1 MATYVNDLR
10 LKEIATGDESGTWGT
25 STNTNLELIGEAL
38 GYNTQDCFSSDADAT
53 TTVADG
59 SSDPARAMYF
69 KVTSSATLSAT
80 RTLTIGPNTISRVMF
95 IENATTGSQS
105 IAISQGSGANVTIAT
120 GKTAVVYL
128 DGAGSGAAVV
138 DAMLKVD
145 PGVTDTLAEVLVA
158 GNTSGGT
165 SLVISSGDDLTL
177 TGASSNAVWDS
188 SANALAFAD
197 ASKAVFGAGNDLEI
211 FHNASN
217 SIINDNGTG
226 TLQLQTGGATKLEVT
241 SSGVTVSGT
250 ITGTLATAAQ
260 ANVTSVGTLTSLAV
274 SGDLTIDTNTL
285 KVNSTTNRVGVL
297 NASPDVSLDVGSATD
312 AIHMPVGTTAQRPTG
327 AAGYLRYNSTLE
339 QFEGYTDDWGQIGG
353 GGGSNTFATNSF
365 TGNGSTTAYALS
377 QVVTSEDNLLV
388 FIEGVFQ
395 QQAAYSIATASGTTT
410 LTFASAPAN
419 GRSIL
424 IYSVASAISGTN
436 LNSDTMTGDGS
447 DTTLT
452 LSLAPVNENNTQV
465 YIDGTYQHKDTYSIS
480 GTTLTF
486 STAPPLGT
494 AVEVMTMNQLDVNTP
509 TDGSVTSDKL
519 SGALV
524 TPSSLTVT
532 GDLITTTSGT
542 SNFVAGVNAGNSIA
556 SGGNYNVAV
565 GDEAGTA
572 ITTGD
577 DNVAIGYAALDALS
591 SGSRSV
597 AIGSGALTALTA
609 TGNAYNTAVGYLA
622 GTAATT
628 GIRNNFF
635 GAEAGEALTEGTDN
649 IAIGYQTL
657 TADTLGSRSVAIGNN
672 ALDAQNFTSAT
683 NTYNTAVGYA
693 AGGAVT
699 TGVQNTLIGGLAG
712 DAITTAANN
721 TAVGYASLGA
731 NTTGERNIAI
741 GTSALDANTTAD
753 SNISIGVSSLT
764 TNTTGASNVAI
775 GDQALSDN
783 TTASNNTA
791 VGYHS
796 LLANTTGTP
805 NVAVGANALDAN
817 TTGGSNIAV
826 GFESLTANTTGNFN
840 TALGRGALAA
850 NVTAHR
856 SVAVGYNT
864 LANSNVSGNSNL
876 YNTAVGYGAGGAV
889 TDGLQNTLIGGLTGD
904 SITGGDNNTAVGQ
917 GALGSETTGGRSV
930 AIGAGA
936 LSAQNFTGNELPYNV
951 AVGLNAGASI
961 TTGTSNTLI
970 GGLCGDN
977 LTTGDLCTKIGFNL
991 QESAVGVDNEIM
1003 MGTNITGAGANTI
1016 RLGTAAGN
1024 ATLNFDGSDTSWA
1037 AASDERLKEDVTTST
1052 AGLSFIQDLR
1062 PITYKWKAKNAVADT
1077 LPQYDADSTD
1087 PVYGSGKTQHGF
1099 IAQEVKT
1106 AIDAHS
1112 EIKNGFSMWVQDPDG
1127 TQQVAPSA
1135 LVPMLVKAIQE
1146 QQALITA
1153 QATAITDLTTRLTAL
1168 ENN

>member
-165 SLVISSGDDLTL
+165 GLVISSGDDLTL

-556 SGGNYNVAV
+556 SGGNYNVVV
-565 GDEAGTA
+565 GDEAGTDL
-572 ITTGD
+572 TTGD
-577 DNVAIGYAALDALS
+577 ENVAIGYAALDNS
-591 SGSRSV
+591 DVGSFNT
-597 AIGSGALTALTA
+597 AIGKSAL
-609 TGNAYNTAVGYLA
+609 GNDSKGSSSTAVGNSALQTQNFTSATDAFNSAFGFNA
-622 GTAATT
+622 GGAITT
-628 GIRNNFF
+628 GVNNTLIGARAGDAFTDADRNTAL
-635 GAEAGEALTEGTDN
+635 GRSALTT
-649 IAIGYQTL
+649 
-657 TADTLGSRSVAIGNN
+657 DTLGSRSVAVGYGVLQN
-672 ALDAQNFTSAT
+672 QNFTSAT
-683 NTYNTAVGYA
+683 NVYNTAVGYD
-693 AGGAVT
+693 AGASVT
-699 TGVQNTLIGGLAG
+699 TATENTLIGSLAG
-712 DAITTAANN
+712 DA
-721 TAVGYASLGA
+721 L
-731 NTTGERNIAI
+731 TTG
-741 GTSALDANTTAD
+741 GQ
-753 SNISIGVSSLT
+753 
-764 TNTTGASNVAI
+764 NVAI
-775 GDQALSDN
+775 GVN
-783 TTASNNTA
+783 
-791 VGYHS
+791 
-796 LLANTTGTP
+796 
-805 NVAVGANALDAN
+805 
-817 TTGGSNIAV
+817 
-826 GFESLTANTTGNFN
+826 
-840 TALGRGALAA
+840 
-850 NVTAHR
+850 
-856 SVAVGYNT
+856 
-864 LANSNVSGNSNL
+864 
-876 YNTAVGYGAGGAV
+876 
-889 TDGLQNTLIGGLTGD
+889 
-904 SITGGDNNTAVGQ
+904 
-917 GALGSETTGGRSV
+917 ALGSETTSANNV
-930 AIGAGA
+930 AIGREALKTQNGA
-936 LSAQNFTGNELPYNV
+936 ASNT
-951 AVGLNAGASI
+951 AVGRTAGSAV
-961 TTGTSNTLI
+961 TTGSSNTLI
-970 GGLCGDN
+970 GIQAGAS
-977 LTTGDLCTKIGFNL
+977 LTTGSNNL
-991 QESAVGVDNEIM
+991 LLGHDAGRSGSP
-1003 MGTNITGAGANTI
+1003 GGNITTHSNNVVLGDENIAAIYAQVQTI
-1016 RLGTAAGN
+1016 
-1024 ATLNFDGSDTSWA
+1024 S
-1037 AASDERLKEDVTTST
+1037 ASDERDKTDFTDLDL
-1052 AGLSFIQDLR
+1052 GLDFVKALA
-1062 PITYKWKAKNAVADT
+1062 PVTYKWDKRSKYGDKTADD
-1077 LPQYDADSTD
+1077 YDLAAQTPDGTHKED
-1087 PVYGSGKTQHGF
+1087 WLDIGF
-1099 IAQEVKT
+1099 RAQEVIALEEAAGYKISDKT
-1106 AIDAHS
+1106 NLVS
-1112 EIKNGFSMWVQDPDG
+1112 NLTEDG
-1127 TQQVAPSA
+1127 KQYGLQYENF
-1135 LVPMLVKAIQE
+1135 VPILVKAIQE
-1146 QQALITA
+1146 QQALIES
-1153 QATAITDLTTRLTAL
+1153 QAAAITDLTTRLTAL

>member
-509 TDGSVTSDKL
+509 TDGSVTSAKL
-519 SGALV
+519 SGALT
-524 TPSSLTVT
+524 TPSTLVATGKITADAGIDIDNINIDGTTIALSSGNLTLDVA
-532 GDLITTTSGT
+532 GNIILDADGG
-542 SNFVAGVNAGNSIA
+542 FVAIKDGGTEIGNLGNSSSDFTIT
-556 SGGNYNVAV
+556 SSVQDKDILFKGNDN
-565 GDEAGTA
+565 GTA
-572 ITTGD
+572 ITALTLDMSAAGAATFN
-577 DNVAIGYAALDALS
+577 DNVSAP
-591 SGSRSV
+591 
-597 AIGSGALTALTA
+597 TLTA
-609 TGNAYNTAVGYLA
+609 TNGVLNLDDNGSHNGIINSPASLFVNIDSDGTSTGEIFAIGKDRTSTSGGTELLRVQENGNLLVGTTTPT
-622 GTAATT
+622 GKVTVNSDATT
-628 GIRNNFF
+628 VGI
-635 GAEAGEALTEGTDN
+635 
-649 IAIGYQTL
+649 
-657 TADTLGSRSVAIGNN
+657 
-672 ALDAQNFTSAT
+672 SAT
-683 NTYNTAVGYA
+683 NTTGDQTATTLKLVSSRADVFYHAAFFRSNTTEAFRVEANGN
-693 AGGAVT
+693 VK
-699 TGVQNTLIGGLAG
+699 N
-712 DAITTAANN
+712 ANN
-721 TAVGYASLGA
+721 SYG
-731 NTTGERNIAI
+731 
-741 GTSALDANTTAD
+741 
-753 SNISIGVSSLT
+753 
-764 TNTTGASNVAI
+764 
-775 GDQALSDN
+775 ALSD
-783 TTASNNTA
+783 
-791 VGYHS
+791 VK
-796 LLANTTGTP
+796 LK
-805 NVAVGANALDAN
+805 
-817 TTGGSNIAV
+817 
-826 GFESLTANTTGNFN
+826 E
-840 TALGRGALAA
+840 
-850 NVTAHR
+850 
-856 SVAVGYNT
+856 
-864 LANSNVSGNSNL
+864 
-876 YNTAVGYGAGGAV
+876 
-889 TDGLQNTLIGGLTGD
+889 
-904 SITGGDNNTAVGQ
+904 
-917 GALGSETTGGRSV
+917 
-930 AIGAGA
+930 
-936 LSAQNFTGNELPYNV
+936 
-951 AVGLNAGASI
+951 
-961 TTGTSNTLI
+961 
-970 GGLCGDN
+970 
-977 LTTGDLCTKIGFNL
+977 
-991 QESAVGVDNEIM
+991 
-1003 MGTNITGAGANTI
+1003 NIT
-1016 RLGTAAGN
+1016 
-1024 ATLNFDGSDTSWA
+1024 D
-1037 AASDERLKEDVTTST
+1037 ASPKLADLMQVRVRNYNLIDDDVNQI
-1052 AGLSFIQDLR
+1052 G
-1062 PITYKWKAKNAVADT
+1062 V
-1077 LPQYDADSTD
+1077 
-1087 PVYGSGKTQHGF
+1087 
-1099 IAQEVKT
+1099 IAQELETVFPSMVDENEDRDFDGNFLGTTTKGVKY
-1106 AIDAHS
+1106 S
-1112 EIKNGFSMWVQDPDG
+1112 VF
-1127 TQQVAPSA
+1127 
-1135 LVPMLVKAIQE
+1135 VPMLIKAIQE
-1146 QQALITA
+1146 QQATIES
-1153 QATAITDLTTRLTAL
+1153 QAAAITDLATRLTAL

>member
-509 TDGSVTSDKL
+509 TDGSVTSAKL

-532 GDLITTTSGT
+532 GNVDINGGYLDVGPSSGNIGKVGFDSSNVYIGSTSGT
-542 SNFVAGVNAGNSIA
+542 GQIIFKNNISS
-556 SGGNYNVAV
+556 
-565 GDEAGTA
+565 T
-572 ITTGD
+572 
-577 DNVAIGYAALDALS
+577 DAPHS
-591 SGSRSV
+591 SGDTKMVITDSGVGIGTLSPSTSLEV
-597 AIGSGALTALTA
+597 IGSA
-609 TGNAYNTAVGYLA
+609 
-622 GTAATT
+622 
-628 GIRNNFF
+628 
-635 GAEAGEALTEGTDN
+635 
-649 IAIGYQTL
+649 
-657 TADTLGSRSVAIGNN
+657 TLGTSSVG
-672 ALDAQNFTSAT
+672 T
-683 NTYNTAVGYA
+683 
-693 AGGAVT
+693 
-699 TGVQNTLIGGLAG
+699 
-712 DAITTAANN
+712 NN
-721 TAVGYASLGA
+721 TAPTALVLRHQSDQTSGFNDDFGVGMKFNADASNGGYATFAEILATQKGTGYQLRFKIGGSEKMALQSDSLLVG
-731 NTTGERNIAI
+731 T
-741 GTSALDANTTAD
+741 TSAAQD
-753 SNISIGVSSLT
+753 SGAGVKLIT
-764 TNTTGASNVAI
+764 GTNGRVFVQGASHTSGEGYSLHANGSYRFYVSYSGAI
-775 GDQALSDN
+775 
-783 TTASNNTA
+783 AST
-791 VGYHS
+791 S
-796 LLANTTGTP
+796 T
-805 NVAVGANALDAN
+805 
-817 TTGGSNIAV
+817 
-826 GFESLTANTTGNFN
+826 
-840 TALGRGALAA
+840 
-850 NVTAHR
+850 
-856 SVAVGYNT
+856 
-864 LANSNVSGNSNL
+864 
-876 YNTAVGYGAGGAV
+876 
-889 TDGLQNTLIGGLTGD
+889 
-904 SITGGDNNTAVGQ
+904 SITG
-917 GALGSETTGGRSV
+917 
-930 AIGAGA
+930 I
-936 LSAQNFTGNELPYNV
+936 
-951 AVGLNAGASI
+951 
-961 TTGTSNTLI
+961 
-970 GGLCGDN
+970 
-977 LTTGDLCTKIGFNL
+977 
-991 QESAVGVDNEIM
+991 
-1003 MGTNITGAGANTI
+1003 
-1016 RLGTAAGN
+1016 
-1024 ATLNFDGSDTSWA
+1024 SDVS
-1037 AASDERLKEDVTTST
+1037 LKENIRDLDK
-1052 AGLSFIQDLR
+1052 GLETILALQPRRFD
-1062 PITYKWKAKNAVADT
+1062 WKNGDGN
-1077 LPQYDADSTD
+1077 DIM
-1087 PVYGSGKTQHGF
+1087 GF
-1099 IAQEVKT
+1099 VAQEVKT
-1106 AIDAHS
+1106 VLPELVHDYKYND
-1112 EIKNGFSMWVQDPDG
+1112 EETKLGLKMGDMV
-1127 TQQVAPSA
+1127 PS
-1135 LVPMLVKAIQE
+1135 LVKAIQE
-1146 QQALITA
+1146 QQALIES
-1153 QATAITDLTTRLTAL
+1153 QATAIADLTTRLTAL

>member
-165 SLVISSGDDLTL
+165 GLVISSGDDLTL
-177 TGASSNAVWDS
+177 TGASSNAIWDS

-197 ASKAVFGAGNDLEI
+197 SSKAVFGTGNDLEI
-211 FHNASN
+211 YHNASN

-241 SSGVTVSGT
+241 SAGVTVTGT

-410 LTFASAPAN
+410 LTFASAPVN

-509 TDGSVTSDKL
+509 TDGSVTSAKL

-572 ITTGD
+572 LTVGDESVAVGFEALMTATSGAENVGIGYRALKLTTG
-577 DNVAIGYAALDALS
+577 N
-591 SGSRSV
+591 
-597 AIGSGALTALTA
+597 
-609 TGNAYNTAVGYLA
+609 
-622 GTAATT
+622 
-628 GIRNNFF
+628 
-635 GAEAGEALTEGTDN
+635 
-649 IAIGYQTL
+649 
-657 TADTLGSRSVAIGNN
+657 
-672 ALDAQNFTSAT
+672 
-683 NTYNTAVGYA
+683 
-693 AGGAVT
+693 
-699 TGVQNTLIGGLAG
+699 
-712 DAITTAANN
+712 
-721 TAVGYASLGA
+721 
-731 NTTGERNIAI
+731 
-741 GTSALDANTTAD
+741 
-753 SNISIGVSSLT
+753 
-764 TNTTGASNVAI
+764 SNVAV
-775 GDQALSDN
+775 GKNALATNSS
-783 TTASNNTA
+783 ASNNTA
-791 VGYHS
+791 VGTS
-796 LLANTTGTP
+796 ALAANTTGAD
-805 NVAVGANALDAN
+805 NVAVGSNALASTTTASDNTAVGVNALDTN
-817 TTGGSNIAV
+817 TTGDNNAAV
-826 GFESLTANTTGNFN
+826 GKNALDANTTGNFN

-856 SVAVGYNT
+856 STAVGYNALT
-864 LANSNVSGNSNL
+864 TANVSGNSNA
-876 YNTAVGYGAGGAV
+876 YNTAVG
-889 TDGLQNTLIGGLTGD
+889 
-904 SITGGDNNTAVGQ
+904 
-917 GALGSETTGGRSV
+917 
-930 AIGAGA
+930 
-936 LSAQNFTGNELPYNV
+936 F
-951 AVGLNAGASI
+951 
-961 TTGTSNTLI
+961 
-970 GGLCGDN
+970 
-977 LTTGDLCTKIGFNL
+977 
-991 QESAVGVDNEIM
+991 
-1003 MGTNITGAGANTI
+1003 GAGANVTDGTQNTLVGGLGGDAITTGVQNTI
-1016 RLGTAAGN
+1016 LGYNNDVDTGSADNRFGFGVNLSLTSGSTIKIGNGSTFITNTWGSN
-1024 ATLNFDGSDTSWA
+1024 ATWTHS
-1037 AASDERLKEDVTTST
+1037 SDERLKENIQDATL
-1052 AGLSFIQDLR
+1052 GLSFINDLR
-1062 PITYKWKAKNAVADT
+1062 TVNYNWRLQKDVPEEIRSEYEFERDT
-1077 LPQYDADSTD
+1077 E
-1087 PVYGSGKTQHGF
+1087 VRQHGL
-1099 IAQEVKT
+1099 IAQEVKAALDKAGVDT
-1106 AIDAHS
+1106 FLGWS
-1112 EIKNGFSMWVQDPDG
+1112 EEKDG
-1127 TQQVAPSA
+1127 TQMISESMFVFP
-1135 LVPMLVKAIQE
+1135 LIKAIQE
-1146 QQALITA
+1146 QSALITA

>member
-165 SLVISSGDDLTL
+165 GLVISSGDDLTL

-556 SGGNYNVAV
+556 SGGNYNVVV
-565 GDEAGTA
+565 GDEAGTDL
-572 ITTGD
+572 TTGD
-577 DNVAIGYAALDALS
+577 ENVAIGYAALDNS
-591 SGSRSV
+591 DVGSFNT
-597 AIGSGALTALTA
+597 AIGKSAL
-609 TGNAYNTAVGYLA
+609 GNDSKGSSSTAVGNSALQTQNFTSATDAFNSAFGFNA
-622 GTAATT
+622 GGAITT
-628 GIRNNFF
+628 GVNNTLIGARAGDAFTDADRNTAL
-635 GAEAGEALTEGTDN
+635 GRSALTT
-649 IAIGYQTL
+649 
-657 TADTLGSRSVAIGNN
+657 DTLGSRSVAVGYGVLQN
-672 ALDAQNFTSAT
+672 QNFTSAT
-683 NTYNTAVGYA
+683 NVYNTAVGYDAGASVTTATENTLIGSLAGDALTTGGQNVAIGVNALGAETTSANNVAIGREALKTQNGA
-693 AGGAVT
+693 ASNTAVGRTAGSAVT
-699 TGVQNTLIGGLAG
+699 TG
-712 DAITTAANN
+712 
-721 TAVGYASLGA
+721 S
-731 NTTGERNIAI
+731 
-741 GTSALDANTTAD
+741 
-753 SNISIGVSSLT
+753 
-764 TNTTGASNVAI
+764 
-775 GDQALSDN
+775 
-783 TTASNNTA
+783 
-791 VGYHS
+791 
-796 LLANTTGTP
+796 
-805 NVAVGANALDAN
+805 
-817 TTGGSNIAV
+817 
-826 GFESLTANTTGNFN
+826 
-840 TALGRGALAA
+840 
-850 NVTAHR
+850 
-856 SVAVGYNT
+856 
-864 LANSNVSGNSNL
+864 
-876 YNTAVGYGAGGAV
+876 
-889 TDGLQNTLIGGLTGD
+889 
-904 SITGGDNNTAVGQ
+904 
-917 GALGSETTGGRSV
+917 
-930 AIGAGA
+930 
-936 LSAQNFTGNELPYNV
+936 
-951 AVGLNAGASI
+951 
-961 TTGTSNTLI
+961 SNTLI
-970 GGLCGDN
+970 GIQAGAS
-977 LTTGDLCTKIGFNL
+977 LTTGSNNL
-991 QESAVGVDNEIM
+991 LLGHDAGRSGSP
-1003 MGTNITGAGANTI
+1003 GGNITTHSNNVVLGDENIAAIYAQVQTI
-1016 RLGTAAGN
+1016 
-1024 ATLNFDGSDTSWA
+1024 S
-1037 AASDERLKEDVTTST
+1037 ASDERDKTDFTDLDL
-1052 AGLSFIQDLR
+1052 GLDFVKALA
-1062 PITYKWKAKNAVADT
+1062 PVTYKWDKRSKYGDKTADD
-1077 LPQYDADSTD
+1077 YDLAAQTPDGTHKED
-1087 PVYGSGKTQHGF
+1087 WLDIGF
-1099 IAQEVKT
+1099 RAQEVIALEEAAGYKISDKT
-1106 AIDAHS
+1106 NLVS
-1112 EIKNGFSMWVQDPDG
+1112 NLTEDG
-1127 TQQVAPSA
+1127 KQYGLQYENF
-1135 LVPMLVKAIQE
+1135 VPILVKAIQE
-1146 QQALITA
+1146 QQALIES
-1153 QATAITDLTTRLTAL
+1153 QAAAITDLTTRLTAL

>member
-165 SLVISSGDDLTL
+165 GLVISSGDDLTL

-197 ASKAVFGAGNDLEI
+197 SSKAVFGTGNDLEI

-241 SSGVTVSGT
+241 SAGVTVTGT

-494 AVEVMTMNQLDVNTP
+494 AVEVMTMNQLDINTP
-509 TDGSVTSDKL
+509 TDGSVTPAK
-519 SGALV
+519 
-524 TPSSLTVT
+524 
-532 GDLITTTSGT
+532 
-542 SNFVAGVNAGNSIA
+542 IA
-556 SGGNYNVAV
+556 SGDFYFDTNTLYVDATNNRV
-565 GDEAGTA
+565 GIGTDSPTQEVEIKAASVPTLKLNQAGTYGA
-572 ITTGD
+572 EIALRGNDLDIAGSANNIVFYTGGNNDVSTTERIRIDSTGSIISSMAGGVFLK
-577 DNVAIGYAALDALS
+577 NS
-591 SGSRSV
+591 SG
-597 AIGSGALTALTA
+597 G
-609 TGNAYNTAVGYLA
+609 
-622 GTAATT
+622 
-628 GIRNNFF
+628 
-635 GAEAGEALTEGTDN
+635 
-649 IAIGYQTL
+649 
-657 TADTLGSRSVAIGNN
+657 
-672 ALDAQNFTSAT
+672 TSAT
-683 NTYNTAVGYA
+683 QILVSNTGGSMR
-693 AGGAVT
+693 AGVESSS
-699 TGVQNTLIGGLAG
+699 GGT
-712 DAITTAANN
+712 IQT
-721 TAVGYASLGA
+721 
-731 NTTGERNIAI
+731 
-741 GTSALDANTTAD
+741 GTSAYAAVFGNQGNYPTQF
-753 SNISIGVSSLT
+753 T
-764 TNTTGASNVAI
+764 TNGAVRATIDTSGNLLVGTTSNLDFSGVVASHNFT
-775 GDQALSDN
+775 Q
-783 TTASNNTA
+783 TTNNRWIA
-791 VGYHS
+791 GFRN
-796 LLANTTGTP
+796 ATTGTP
-805 NVAVGANALDAN
+805 WGISVQYSATAPNS
-817 TTGGSNIAV
+817 TSSN
-826 GFESLTANTTGNFN
+826 FLYLT
-840 TALGRGALAA
+840 
-850 NVTAHR
+850 
-856 SVAVGYNT
+856 
-864 LANSNVSGNSNL
+864 
-876 YNTAVGYGAGGAV
+876 
-889 TDGLQNTLIGGLTGD
+889 D
-904 SITGGDNNTAVGQ
+904 S
-917 GALGSETTGGRSV
+917 
-930 AIGAGA
+930 
-936 LSAQNFTGNELPYNV
+936 
-951 AVGLNAGASI
+951 
-961 TTGTSNTLI
+961 
-970 GGLCGDN
+970 
-977 LTTGDLCTKIGFNL
+977 
-991 QESAVGVDNEIM
+991 
-1003 MGTNITGAGANTI
+1003 
-1016 RLGTAAGN
+1016 
-1024 ATLNFDGSDTSWA
+1024 
-1037 AASDERLKEDVTTST
+1037 
-1052 AGLSFIQDLR
+1052 AGLRCSVMSNGGVQNYQANDLNLSDRREKTNFLPAKSYLDVICAIPVQTFNYIDQNMEEDPSVTLGVVAQD
-1062 PITYKWKAKNAVADT
+1062 
-1077 LPQYDADSTD
+1077 
-1087 PVYGSGKTQHGF
+1087 
-1099 IAQEVKT
+1099 
-1106 AIDAHS
+1106 
-1112 EIKNGFSMWVQDPDG
+1112 VQ
-1127 TQQVAPSA
+1127 TVAPE
-1135 LVPMLVKAIQE
+1135 LVKESNWGTEEDPKMRLSIYQTDFQYALMKCIQE
-1146 QQALITA
+1146 QQATIES